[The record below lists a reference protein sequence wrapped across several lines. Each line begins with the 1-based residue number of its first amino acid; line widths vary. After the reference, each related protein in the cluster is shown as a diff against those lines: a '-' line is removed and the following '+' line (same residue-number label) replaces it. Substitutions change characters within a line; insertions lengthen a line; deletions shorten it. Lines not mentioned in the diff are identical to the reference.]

1 MEVSLAQG
9 HLHPPSSR
17 LAPLLTPRYL
27 HSCSSIQLDPQ
38 GEVGDLTALSMAT
51 LQVGVMVAG
60 GYSSTYLNSTEVYRP
75 TRDRWEAGGDMAVPR
90 QVAPPPLS

>member
-1 MEVSLAQG
+1 MSLSQDL
-9 HLHPPSSR
+9 LHPLSSR

-38 GEVGDLTALSMAT
+38 GEVANLYALTTSTT
-51 LQVGVMVAG
+51 LQVGMMVAG

-90 QVAPPPLS
+90 QVT